1 MINQNIITCCLVV
14 FFLTSSHIST
24 AVELK
29 AHGIVDIRASSTNS
43 LDEGYLVGGQG
54 KFGSNDGQQLS
65 IAQAG
70 VELSA
75 QWENG
80 FSAHGVLNAY
90 LAGLENDEDRAA
102 GITEAYIKYKG
113 LPNAS
118 GYRIQIK
125 GGIFYPEISLENN
138 AYAWASKN
146 TLNSS
151 TLNTWLGEE
160 IRVLGSEFKVTRL
173 GRMNN
178 DAFDLSL
185 SATAFINNDPAGAL
199 IAWHGWTMSSRQ
211 TLWGEARE
219 FPWFPALADGA
230 PLAKQADKSEPFLE
244 IDDNAGYHVR
254 AEWSLHGKGELS
266 AGYYDNKAIPY
277 QEIDGQ
283 YGWRTRFYHLGA
295 RWRISK
301 SLSLTAQYLSG
312 STLMQSPLK
321 EDMVNNDYSS
331 GFVSLTYQWQGFF
344 GSEKSGNKKHKSTL
358 RLEDFSVTDNDNT
371 WGDNNN
377 EDGQA
382 LTLNHSYRLSKHWF
396 LSAEFN
402 YIDSHRPA
410 RYYTYKPAD
419 LVEKQLQLA
428 ARYFF

>member
-1 MINQNIITCCLVV
+1 MIKLKFIGCSFMIL
-14 FFLTSSHIST
+14 LLLISRQVS
-24 AVELK
+24 AAAEYQV
-29 AHGIVDIRASSTNS
+29 HGLLDIRASSTNS
-43 LDEGYLVGGQG
+43 VDQGYLVGGQG
-54 KFGSNDGQQLS
+54 KFGTNDGQQLS

-75 QWENG
+75 QWKNG

-90 LAGLENDEDRAA
+90 LDGFGDDKDSAL
-102 GITEAYIKYKG
+102 GITEAFIKYRG

-151 TLNTWLGEE
+151 TLNTWIGEE

-178 DAFDLSL
+178 DAYDLSF

-219 FPWFPALADGA
+219 FPWFPARAPGG
-230 PLAKQADKSEPFLE
+230 PLAEQADKSEPFLE
-244 IDDNAGYHVR
+244 LNNKVGYHVR
-254 AEWSLHGKGELS
+254 GEWSLHGKGEFS
-266 AGYYDNKAIPY
+266 VGYYDNQATPY
-277 QEIDGQ
+277 EVVNGQ
-283 YGWRTRFYHLGA
+283 YGWHTRFYHLGA
-295 RWRISK
+295 SWRFSK
-301 SLSLTAQYLSG
+301 NLSLIAQYLSG
-312 STLMQSPLK
+312 DTLMQSPQK
-321 EDMVNNDYSS
+321 IDAVNNDYASA
-331 GFVSLTYQWQGFF
+331 FVSLTYQWQEFV
-344 GSEKSGNKKHKSTL
+344 GNKKHKSTI
-358 RLEDFSVTDNDNT
+358 RVEDFSVTDNDNT
-371 WGDNNN
+371 LGDNNN

-382 LTLNHSYRLSKHWF
+382 LTLNHSYRLNKNWF

-402 YIDSHRPA
+402 YIDSQRPA
-410 RYYTYKPAD
+410 RYYTHQPVD
-419 LVEKQLQLA
+419 FVEKQMQLA